1 MSTKKISGLDNI
13 RLFAPGDYE
22 ALAGL
27 TLALY
32 PDHADSAEE
41 IRFSDEH
48 RDPKVHWKRY
58 VWIEDGRVVAQGGYS
73 QNAWAFHPQRFWI
86 DVEVHPDF
94 QGRGIG
100 STFYRFLEDEVMRH
114 EPIKLQAATGD
125 LHPRGIAFAE
135 RRGFKREQ
143 TERESRL
150 DLARFDPAAWSEARD
165 SVREQGIVIRSYA
178 ALSAERD
185 IQRELYEL
193 VTTLNLDVP
202 WPDPP
207 TPPEFEL
214 WSTRMLEN
222 PNLLPEGYHIALDG
236 DRLVGMSNLW
246 NAQAVDDVHIFQ
258 QQGQL
263 QGFITQNYIAHS
275 GVAHVNRS
283 IGGATVLVGKVKHGH
298 RAALHYLIGIAGAVS
313 VNALLGKSIFHRAPG
328 LFTLGGQMG
337 IDLFL
342 VGHKV
347 SHNRLGRQQRSMM
360 SRISSAGEFHHKIPV
375 APGQVHNIRPSGDG
389 SHRHPAANRFAK
401 GSQIGLHSI

>member
-246 NAQAVDDVHIFQ
+246 NAQAVDDVWT
-258 QQGQL
+258 GL
-263 QGFITQNYIAHS
+263 T
-275 GVAHVNRS
+275 GVLREYR
-283 IGGATVLVGKVKHGH
+283 G
-298 RAALHYLIGIAGAVS
+298 RGIATALKVS
-313 VNALLGKSIFHRAPG
+313 VLAWAKGAGIPGTRTWNAEQNTPMLGINR
-328 LFTLGGQMG
+328 
-337 IDLFL
+337 
-342 VGHKV
+342 
-347 SHNRLGRQQRSMM
+347 RLGF
-360 SRISSAGEFHHKIPV
+360 EFLPAWHTCAKTVENVDHHPE
-375 APGQVHNIRPSGDG
+375 REETS
-389 SHRHPAANRFAK
+389 
-401 GSQIGLHSI
+401 